1 LTWLNSLP
9 EWQQA
14 LVLVIGIFAAIA
26 IALFITWTEPN
37 NDDSTF

>member
-1 LTWLNSLP
+1 VIWLNSLP

-26 IALFITWTEPN
+26 IALFWKWEN
-37 NDDSTF
+37 QNKDDSTF